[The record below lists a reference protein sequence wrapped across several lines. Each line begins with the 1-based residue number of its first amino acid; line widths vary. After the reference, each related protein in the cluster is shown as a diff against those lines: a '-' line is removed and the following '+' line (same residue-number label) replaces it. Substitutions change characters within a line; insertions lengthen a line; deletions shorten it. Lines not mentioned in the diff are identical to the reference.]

1 VQKISVSRLA
11 NLGAQAIYEAFEQ
24 YQERFR
30 DITGRAQGRFESRD
44 WRGSRAD
51 AAERLDL
58 YRVVVD
64 RTVTSIRE
72 LLGDRVQQELVW
84 ASMKAVYSGLIA
96 RCHQWELAE
105 TFFNSITRRI
115 FATVGVDA
123 EIEFVDTDFEAPP
136 TRPTFSVYRT
146 YQGGNSPAELIR
158 TILADAPFKVPYEDL
173 VRDARLAG
181 ERLTA
186 GLEAAGGEAILQ
198 QAEIINAVFYRG
210 NAAYLVGRLF
220 AGQRV
225 LPLALSLRHPE
236 GGIILDAIL
245 VNENDVS
252 ILFSFA
258 HSYFHV
264 EAERPNDLVRHLKV
278 ILPRKRFAEL
288 YISIGFNKQGKT
300 ELYRDL
306 LHHLAQTSD
315 RFDLAPGERGM
326 VMAVF
331 TMPSYEVVFKIIKD
345 RFQRPKSTTREAVIA
360 KYQLIFRHDR
370 AGRLID
376 AQEFEHL
383 RFPRALFTERL
394 LEHLCRDAGRTVT
407 LEGDFVH
414 VKHAYVERRVT
425 PLNIYVHQAGLD
437 AAEAAVAD
445 YGRCIKDLQAVNI
458 FPGDLLLKN
467 FGVTANGRVV
477 FYDYDEVTLVTA
489 CNFRDLP
496 VGRSD
501 EEELADQPWQAVGE
515 NDVFPAEWVRFLGL
529 QGGLREAFM
538 RQHSD
543 LFDPAIWRQIQARLN
558 AGELV
563 FIIPYEQSRR
573 LRSEAAIA

>member
-11 NLGAQAIYEAFEQ
+11 NLGAEAVYEAFEQ
-24 YQERFR
+24 YRQRFR
-30 DITGRAQGRFESRD
+30 DITGRAHGRFESRD
-44 WRGSRAD
+44 WLGSRAD

-58 YRVVVD
+58 YRAVVD
-64 RTVTSIRE
+64 HTVSSIRE

-96 RCHQWELAE
+96 HCHQWELAE

-115 FATVGVDA
+115 FTTVGVDA
-123 EIEFVDTDFEAPP
+123 QIEFVDTDFEAPP
-136 TRPTFSVYRT
+136 THPAFSLYRT
-146 YQGGNSPAELIR
+146 YHSGDSPAELIQ

-173 VRDARLAG
+173 ARDARLAG

-186 GLEAAGGEAILQ
+186 GLAAGGGEALVQ
-198 QAEIINAVFYRG
+198 RAEIINAVFYRG

-220 AGQRV
+220 AGRRV

-245 VNENDVS
+245 ANDNDVS

-264 EAERPNDLVRHLKV
+264 EAERPNDLVRHLKI
-278 ILPRKRFAEL
+278 ILPRKRIAEL

-306 LHHLAQTSD
+306 LHHLAQTGD
-315 RFDLAPGERGM
+315 QFDLAPGERGM
-326 VMAVF
+326 VMDVF

-345 RFQRPKSTTREAVIA
+345 RFRRPKSTTREAVID

-383 RFPRALFTERL
+383 RFPRTLFTERL
-394 LEHLCRDAGRTVT
+394 LEHLSRDAGRTVT
-407 LEGDFVH
+407 LEGDYVH
-414 VKHAYVERRVT
+414 LRHAYVERRVT
-425 PLNIYVHQAGLD
+425 PLNIYVHQAGLA

-445 YGRCIKDLQAVNI
+445 YGRCIKDLLAVNI

-467 FGVTANGRVV
+467 FGVTGNGRVV

-489 CNFRDLP
+489 CDFRDLP
-496 VGRSD
+496 ARRSA

-529 QGGLREAFM
+529 QGDLREAFI
-538 RQHSD
+538 RQHAD
-543 LFDPAIWRQIQARLN
+543 LFDPAIWRRMQARLN

-563 FIIPYEQSRR
+563 FVTPYEQSRR
-573 LRSEAAIA
+573 LRPDAAVA